1 MEYADMMARDMHL
14 AVPGDPYR
22 TFFAL
27 TRLANECAA
36 EVRRPLG
43 YESAVRDSRSSPSG
57 RDRMIQMCHLC

>member
-36 EVRRPLG
+36 EVADDRWD
-43 YESAVRDSRSSPSG
+43 YESAVRYFTNGPSAIWSRQ
-57 RDRMIQMCHLC
+57 D